1 MLNHDALCRL
11 IPHADDMCL
20 LDEVI
25 SWDDTSVVC
34 RSLTHRNKQHPL
46 RENGRLAA
54 VHAAEYGAQAMA
66 VHGGLLASRDGEKVR
81 PGYLVSLRNLVL
93 HVSRLDTVDSALTVT
108 ATQLMANSSNLIYAF
123 QLHADGSAVA
133 EGKATVM
140 AIPEQ
145 PA

>member
-11 IPHADDMCL
+11 IPHTGDMCL
-20 LDEVI
+20 LDEVTA
-25 SWDDTSVVC
+25 WDDTSVVC
-34 RSLTHRNKQHPL
+34 RALSHRNEHHPL
-46 RENGRLAA
+46 REKGRLAA

-81 PGYLVSLRNLVL
+81 PGYLVSLRNLKL
-93 HVSRLDTVDSALTVT
+93 HVTRLDNLETALTVS
-108 ATQLMANSSNLIYAF
+108 ATQLMADSSNLMYAF
-123 QLHADGSAVA
+123 QVQADETPVA